1 MFSFRQ
7 KIFVSYL
14 TVFLVFII
22 LMFPFVT
29 RWVQKIVLQSMEART
44 TEIIAN
50 IKDAP
55 NNDALVRRLKDQKSI
70 MFFRTSIITNEH
82 KVLYDS
88 HTKRLLG
95 PKFSQDYVVDHPEIL
110 QAFQDGVGY
119 QEDYSQILNQKFAYF
134 AKAFDFHGK
143 NYVLQQP
150 FLINML
156 EKSFMTLKSAF

>member
-29 RWVQKIVLQSMEART
+29 RWVQQIVFQSMDDRA
-44 TEIIAN
+44 TEIITN

-55 NNDALVRRLKDQKSI
+55 SNEALVRRLKDQKSI
-70 MFFRTSIITNEH
+70 MFFRSSIITNEH
-82 KVLYDS
+82 KILYDS

-95 PKFSQDYVVDHPEIL
+95 PKFSQDYVVDHPE
-110 QAFQDGVGY
+110 V
-119 QEDYSQILNQKFAYF
+119 
-134 AKAFDFHGK
+134 
-143 NYVLQQP
+143 
-150 FLINML
+150 
-156 EKSFMTLKSAF
+156 